1 MSRPIVTRFAPS
13 PTGMLHIGGVRTA
26 LFCWL
31 FARKHGGR
39 FILRIEDTDLSRST
53 DDNIRIIE
61 EGMAWCGLGWD
72 EGPVV
77 GDPSQWVGPHGP
89 YRQMQRM
96 DLYKAKIQELLD
108 KNLAYRCRCSRE
120 AIDERRKTV
129 EAAGKVFQYNRGMDR
144 GKGCA
149 SANHDASLPAA
160 IRFRMPLGDSPILV
174 DGDIVVPDLIKGH
187 THFPADSLDDWIIA
201 RTGDGPGDIGI
212 PTYNFCVVVD
222 DTHMEVTHVIRGD
235 DHLNNTP
242 KQIPLFAA
250 FGYDLPAFAHVPMI
264 LGADGA
270 KLSKRHGATSITE
283 YQAMGLLPSAVRL
296 ALARLSW
303 TPKIDGRAVESAE
316 EELLTDE
323 QMIQLF
329 DLADCQKSAARF
341 DMDKLQWINQ
351 KLIQRASWQ
360 ELEPHLRPFVP
371 KLWDEKAEAWR
382 AQAIQCTQKGKS
394 LTDMAEALRF
404 AFERPAAFDEK
415 AVEKFMTPAVKPA
428 LAELAALTD
437 YSHEGLEAGFHAILE
452 RHALKTKDLAQ
463 ALRVAL
469 CGKPVSPGIY
479 DTLMLVGRDEVVAR
493 LERWL

>member
-1 MSRPIVTRFAPS
+1 MSRQVVTRFAPS

-26 LFCWL
+26 LFSWL
-31 FARKHGGR
+31 YARRHGGR

-61 EGMAWCGLGWD
+61 DGMAWCGLDWD
-72 EGPVV
+72 EGPVL
-77 GDPSQWVGPHGP
+77 GDPGSWKGPHGP
-89 YRQMQRM
+89 YRQTQRM
-96 DLYKAKIQELLD
+96 DLYRAKIQELLD
-108 KNLAYRCRCSRE
+108 RGLAYRCRCTRE
-120 AIDERRKTV
+120 DIEARRKTA
-129 EAAGKVFQYNRGMDR
+129 EAAGKVFQYNRGVDR

-149 SANHDASLPAA
+149 EAHHDASQPAA
-160 IRFRMPLGDSPILV
+160 IRFRMPEE
-174 DGDIVVPDLIKGH
+174 GDIVVADLIKGD
-187 THFPADSLDDWIIA
+187 TRFPADSLDDWIIA
-201 RTGDGPGDIGI
+201 RTGEGPGDIGV

-222 DTHMEVTHVIRGD
+222 DTDMEVTHVIRGD

-242 KQIPLFAA
+242 KQIPLFTA
-250 FGYDLPAFAHVPMI
+250 FGSDLPAFAHVPMI

-316 EELLTDE
+316 EELLTDD
-323 QMIQLF
+323 QLIQLF

-341 DMDKLQWINQ
+341 DMDKLQWLNQ
-351 KLIQRASWQ
+351 KLIQRASW
-360 ELEPHLRPFVP
+360 EALEPHLRPFMP
-371 KLWDEKAEAWR
+371 EMWDRKPAAWKKM
-382 AQAIQCTQKGKS
+382 AITATQKGKS

-404 AFERPAAFDEK
+404 AFERPTVFDEK
-415 AVEKFMTPAVKPA
+415 AVEKFMTPVVKTA
-428 LAELAALTD
+428 LREVRDLTD
-437 YSHEGLEAGFHAILE
+437 YNHEALEVAFSLILE
-452 RHALKTKDLAQ
+452 KHGLKTKDLAQ

-469 CGKPVSPGIY
+469 CGRPVSPGIY
-479 DTLMLVGRDEVVAR
+479 DTLMLVGRHEVAAR

>member
-1 MSRPIVTRFAPS
+1 MSPKVVTRFAPS

-31 FARKHGGR
+31 FARKHGGT

-61 EGMAWCGLGWD
+61 DGMAWCGLDWD

-77 GDPSQWVGPHGP
+77 GDPARWKGPHGP

-108 KNLAYRCRCSRE
+108 KGLAYRCRCSKE
-120 AIDERRKTV
+120 ALDARRKAV
-129 EAAGKVFQYNRGMDR
+129 EAAGKVFQYNRGLDR

-149 SANHDASLPAA
+149 AANHDASEPAA
-160 IRFRMPLGDSPILV
+160 IRFRMPVG
-174 DGDIVVPDLIKGH
+174 GDIVVADLIKGE
-187 THFPADSLDDWIIA
+187 TRFPAESLDDWIIA
-201 RTGDGPGDIGI
+201 RTGEAPGEIGV

-222 DTHMEVTHVIRGD
+222 DTHMGVTHVIRGD

-242 KQIPLFAA
+242 KQIPLFEA

-303 TPKIDGRAVESAE
+303 TPKIDGKAVESAE
-316 EELLTDE
+316 EELLTDA

-341 DMDKLQWINQ
+341 DMDKLSWMNQ
-351 KLIQRASWQ
+351 KLIQRAAWE
-360 ELEPHLRPFVP
+360 ELEPHLRPFLP
-371 KLWDEKAEAWR
+371 AAWAEKPDAFKR
-382 AQAIQCTQKGKS
+382 VAIQSTQKGKS
-394 LTDMAEALRF
+394 LVEMAEALRF
-404 AFERPAAFDEK
+404 AFERPTEFDPK

-428 LAELAALTD
+428 LHELCALTD
-437 YSHEGLEAGFHAILE
+437 YGHDALEAAFNAILAQ
-452 RHALKTKDLAQ
+452 HGLKTKDLAQ

-469 CGKPVSPGIY
+469 CGKPVSPGIF
-479 DTLMLVGRDEVVAR
+479 DTLILVGRDEVVAR